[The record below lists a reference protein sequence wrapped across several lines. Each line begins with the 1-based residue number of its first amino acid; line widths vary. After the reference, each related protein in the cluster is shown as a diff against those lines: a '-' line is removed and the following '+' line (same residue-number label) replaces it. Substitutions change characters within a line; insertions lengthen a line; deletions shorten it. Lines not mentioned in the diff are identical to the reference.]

1 MEPFLK
7 EQPENYLLI
16 GELAL
21 TNMGLGDKAAALAL
35 SERAMAVNP
44 IEKDAIVV
52 PFRSRSS
59 HEWRRA

>member
-1 MEPFLK
+1 MLPLRHRVSLTGDKVSLADIEPFLK

-35 SERAMAVNP
+35 P
-44 IEKDAIVV
+44 
-52 PFRSRSS
+52 
-59 HEWRRA
+59 